1 MTVNAK
7 IEREFVM
14 LDAFSKYT
22 DDELVAVQ
30 ERLEVESGAVL
41 AELAEENQR
50 RCEAAIAAAQ
60 ARASRAGVTVRV
72 DSGESSAGKR
82 GGRKTKA
89 QKAAE
94 EDARLAN
101 GRDEDESTET
111 LDAE

>member
-1 MTVNAK
+1 MTAK
-7 IEREFVM
+7 NEREFVI
-14 LDAFSKYT
+14 LDAFSKFS

-72 DSGESSAGKR
+72 EGGKDAPDKR
-82 GGRKTKA
+82 ARKKA

-94 EDARLAN
+94 EAARLAN
-101 GRDEDESTET
+101 GRDEDEPMET